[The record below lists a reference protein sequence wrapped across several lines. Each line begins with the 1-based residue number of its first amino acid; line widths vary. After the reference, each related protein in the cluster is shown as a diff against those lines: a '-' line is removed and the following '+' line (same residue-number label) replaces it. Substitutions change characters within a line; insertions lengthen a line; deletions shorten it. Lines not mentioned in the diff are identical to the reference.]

1 MKSIIS
7 LVLAGVL
14 ASSLVCVDTSTE
26 TNTAE
31 ANAVIDAAIEIE
43 AHGPDT
49 EDLRTSAH

>member
-14 ASSLVCVDTSTE
+14 ASSLVFADKCTE

-31 ANAVIDAAIEIE
+31 ANAVIDAAIE

-49 EDLRTSAH
+49 ENLRISAH